1 MSHISYIQYKTIKE
15 MEDYK
20 QTLYND
26 ELLNILPDGVIIF
39 DTNGEVI
46 QLNQQA
52 FAELHVHPSVNDM
65 LPFPTN
71 RLFKLLNKKEDILS
85 TILEKIRQGENTYS
99 LPEHTF
105 MQEQVDYTQF
115 PIRGEFATIR
125 DRTNLNKIL
134 FFFRNITVE
143 LTQEYILNT
152 ALQRTRI
159 YPWYYDIS
167 RSEFTLDD
175 RYFEHLGIPAGE
187 NNTLTME
194 EYVNMIHPDDRQP
207 MADAFVVQ
215 LSGNTTFDKTVPF
228 RLRRGDGTW
237 EWFEGQSTYIAN
249 ISGHP
254 YRLVGICLSIQEYKD
269 IENTL
274 IEARKKA
281 EESDRLKMAFLA
293 NMSHEI
299 RTPLNAI
306 VGFSD
311 VIGSTYDE
319 LSEEERA
326 DFVRLISINSEH
338 LVRLIDDILDLSKI
352 ESNTIKFTF
361 SNCSLN
367 SLMMDIEKEQAMKP
381 ISEIE
386 IKSLLPDEDVYI
398 NTDITRLKQVI
409 CNFINN
415 ARKFTQKG
423 YIHFGYTLDNRNA
436 DSVQIFVEDT
446 GSGIPQECLNE
457 ILRIPFHLQRA
468 EHFPHF
474 LPAKAHPEHFRRR
487 CQGVPECCCSAPAK
501 CCRTPDPQP
510 FHRKQ
515 GQYLRHQRCFRHPV
529 RFLRHLLCRSHR
541 RSRDQLPGVLPA
553 EFPCCRCRR
562 PPPAAQKVL

>member
-1 MSHISYIQYKTIKE
+1 
-15 MEDYK
+15 MEENK
-20 QTLYND
+20 QTLYYD
-26 ELLNILPDGVIIF
+26 ELLSILPDGVIIF
-39 DTNGEVI
+39 DVGGEVI

-52 FAELHVHPSVNDM
+52 LTELHVHPSVNEI
-65 LPFPTN
+65 LPLPAN
-71 RLFKLLNKKEDILS
+71 HLFKLLNKKEDILS
-85 TILEKIRQGENTYS
+85 TILQKICQGEKTYS

-125 DRTNLNKIL
+125 EEGKLKKIL

-194 EYVNMIHPDDRQP
+194 EYVNMIHPDDRQT
-207 MADAFVVQ
+207 MTDAFVVQ

-269 IENTL
+269 IESTL

-293 NMSHEI
+293 NMSHDI
-299 RTPLNAI
+299 RTPMNAI
-306 VGFSD
+306 VGMTA
-311 VIGSTYDE
+311 IAT
-319 LSEEERA
+319 A
-326 DFVRLISINSEH
+326 H
-338 LVRLIDDILDLSKI
+338 IDD
-352 ESNTIKFTF
+352 
-361 SNCSLN
+361 
-367 SLMMDIEKEQAMKP
+367 Q
-381 ISEIE
+381 
-386 IKSLLPDEDVYI
+386 
-398 NTDITRLKQVI
+398 KQVQN
-409 CNFINN
+409 CL
-415 ARKFTQKG
+415 RK
-423 YIHFGYTLDNRNA
+423 ITLSSKQRTLTKA
-436 DSVQIFVEDT
+436 D
-446 GSGIPQECLNE
+446 
-457 ILRIPFHLQRA
+457 
-468 EHFPHF
+468 
-474 LPAKAHPEHFRRR
+474 
-487 CQGVPECCCSAPAK
+487 
-501 CCRTPDPQP
+501 
-510 FHRKQ
+510 
-515 GQYLRHQRCFRHPV
+515 
-529 RFLRHLLCRSHR
+529 
-541 RSRDQLPGVLPA
+541 
-553 EFPCCRCRR
+553 
-562 PPPAAQKVL
+562 

>member
-1 MSHISYIQYKTIKE
+1 
-15 MEDYK
+15 MEANE

-26 ELLNILPDGVIIF
+26 ELLNILPDGVIIL
-39 DTNGEVI
+39 DINGEVI

-52 FAELHVHPSVNDM
+52 LTELHVHSSANAMMP
-65 LPFPTN
+65 LPTN
-71 RLFKLLNKKEDILS
+71 RIFKLLNKKEDILS
-85 TILEKIRQGENTYS
+85 TILDEIRQGKKTYS

-115 PIRGEFATIR
+115 PIRGEFATME
-125 DRTNLNKIL
+125 NEEGEKNIL

-152 ALQRTRI
+152 ALQSTRI

-194 EYVNMIHPDDRQP
+194 EYVNMIHPDDRQA
-207 MADAFVVQ
+207 MADAFIVQ
-215 LSGNTTFDKTVPF
+215 LSGIETFDKSVPF
-228 RLRRGDGTW
+228 RLHRGDGTW

-254 YRLVGICLSIQEYKD
+254 YRLVGICMSIQEYKD

-311 VIGSTYDE
+311 VIGATYDE

-338 LVRLIDDILDLSKI
+338 LVRLIDDVLDLSKI

-361 SNCSLN
+361 TDCSLQ

-386 IKSLLPDEDVYI
+386 IRASLPNEDVYI
-398 NTDITRLKQVI
+398 NTDATRLKQVI

-415 ARKFTQKG
+415 ARKFTEKG
-423 YIHFGYTLDNRNA
+423 YIHFGYAVDPVNA
-436 DSVQIFVEDT
+436 DSVNIFVEDT
-446 GSGIPQECLNE
+446 GLGIPQECQKE
-457 ILRIPFHLQRA
+457 IFDRFYKVDTFKQGTGLGLSICKTIVEHLQGDISVESEMGKGSR
-468 EHFPHF
+468 FIVT
-474 LPAKAHPEHFRRR
+474 LPFER
-487 CQGVPECCCSAPAK
+487 QTE
-501 CCRTPDPQP
+501 D
-510 FHRKQ
+510 
-515 GQYLRHQRCFRHPV
+515 
-529 RFLRHLLCRSHR
+529 
-541 RSRDQLPGVLPA
+541 
-553 EFPCCRCRR
+553 
-562 PPPAAQKVL
+562 